1 MAKAT
6 KMAVKSSAKS
16 AKSTSSSVSKGSLG
30 TIGDLRS
37 KYRQDLN
44 YDVTIKGLFSSH
56 FSLLVNHKHMFT
68 YVWSTYTNSQKFDL
82 CPLQLSNLEK
92 IWYIIWFFIWF
103 NWSFWLRWIFWYLK
117 LTLSESIQK
126 QRHANKFDSCTVLVT
141 KISHISKAVF
151 FVKRLRQYRVYIIVL
166 MIDHTVWT
174 IPIFENPMIF
184 RGSKYMLDVYN

>member
-44 YDVTIKGLFSSH
+44 NDVTIKGLFSSH

-68 YVWSTYTNSQKFDL
+68 CVNNVYEFPECSLQNYQTLKRSGTSSGFSSGSTDPSDSDGSSGISSSRYQNPYKSSGMQINSIPVQ
-82 CPLQLSNLEK
+82 
-92 IWYIIWFFIWF
+92 Y
-103 NWSFWLRWIFWYLK
+103 WLPKYP
-117 LTLSESIQK
+117 
-126 QRHANKFDSCTVLVT
+126 
-141 KISHISKAVF
+141 KAVRLC
-151 FVKRLRQYRVYIIVL
+151 KRVVYPFRIVE
-166 MIDHTVWT
+166 I
-174 IPIFENPMIF
+174 
-184 RGSKYMLDVYN
+184 